1 MSNKKSDID
10 NSNIFYKNNNID
22 NINSTNKTQI
32 LSMFILTEKKTPCI
46 DPTEN
51 IWRSE
56 SNKECKTKVLGK
68 SYDERYEKKNIIKP
82 TAHELYN
89 DNSMEDNYQNISK
102 EEIINLYA
110 RSFIGFK
117 TESIDKYDD
126 YERLIS
132 KQKLPNICGN
142 TYKYIFR
149 FPLAIL
155 SLSTGTGGEF
165 ICLLIIVVLMI
176 IALILSIL
184 LILFYALLFLFV
196 P

>member
-32 LSMFILTEKKTPCI
+32 LSKFILTEKKTPCI

-142 TYKYIFR
+142 TY
-149 FPLAIL
+149 
-155 SLSTGTGGEF
+155 
-165 ICLLIIVVLMI
+165 
-176 IALILSIL
+176 
-184 LILFYALLFLFV
+184 
-196 P
+196 